1 MKIIYNDVIPFKG
14 FIGVNLFGVLFVR
27 NDKGGSLTDSVITHE
42 EIHTLQ
48 MKELGYIW
56 FYIYYLAEWL
66 ILLGV
71 HRSFKK
77 AYRKVSFEQEAYTYQ
92 YDRSYLK
99 RRKSF
104 SWVQFSTH
112 IGGVIAFG
120 FLVFMLGLSI
130 PLFWI
135 FT

>member
-27 NDKGGSLTDSVITHE
+27 NDKRDSLTDSVITHE

-56 FYIYYLAEWL
+56 FYIYYLAEY
-66 ILLGV
+66 IV
-71 HRSFKK
+71 NRFIYKNAYK
-77 AYRKVSFEQEAYTYQ
+77 AYRNISFEKEAYANQ
-92 YDRSYLK
+92 HDRSYLK

-104 SWVQFSTH
+104 SWVQFSTYM
-112 IGGVIAFG
+112 GSVIALG
-120 FLVFMLGLSI
+120 FLLFMLGLSI

>member
-1 MKIIYNDVIPFKG
+1 MKIIYNNVIPFKG
-14 FIGVNLFGVLFVR
+14 FIGVNLFGILFVR

-56 FYIYYLAEWL
+56 FYIYYLAEY
-66 ILLGV
+66 IVNYFICKNGY
-71 HRSFKK
+71 K
-77 AYRKVSFEQEAYTYQ
+77 AYRNISFEKEAYANQ
-92 YDRSYLK
+92 HDRGYLK

-112 IGGVIAFG
+112 IGGVIALG
-120 FLVFMLGLSI
+120 FLIFMLGVSI